1 MKKEKKVNWYKNNAT
16 EVDYK
21 SVLFVPVTKDGILV
35 KEIRKCEEELN
46 RNSKERIKVMESGG
60 VKLKNL
66 LVNKNPFKNTKCDE
80 KKCLICK

>member
-46 RNSKERIKVMESGG
+46 RNSKERIKVM
-60 VKLKNL
+60 
-66 LVNKNPFKNTKCDE
+66 
-80 KKCLICK
+80 